1 MTQEE
6 ELELSLSKKTTNRK
20 QKLFVRY
27 VIAILIDLTVLSLF
41 NEFLPQYLYIATFS
55 LSLFTALILQI
66 LLQLTLKA
74 EHKVADYFFKGKSG
88 VMTSVLRGLTAWSMI
103 FVSKLIMLKAIS
115 IAFGESVHFGGA
127 LHGVIAFIIIIT
139 TMIVSEQIVIKIF
152 HALAD
157 KETK

>member
-6 ELELSLSKKTTNRK
+6 ELELSLAKKTTNRK
-20 QKLFVRY
+20 QQLFVRY
-27 VIAILIDLTVLSLF
+27 VVAILIDLTVLSLF
-41 NEFLPQYLYIATFS
+41 NEFLPQYLYIASFS
-55 LSLFTALILQI
+55 LSLFTALILQV
-66 LLQLTLKA
+66 LLQITLKA
-74 EHKVADYFFKGKSG
+74 EHKVAEYLFKGKSG

-115 IAFGESVHFGGA
+115 IAFGEDVHFGGA

-157 KETK
+157 KEAK

>member
-6 ELELSLSKKTTNRK
+6 ELELSLTKKTTNRK

-27 VIAILIDLTVLSLF
+27 VVAILIDLTVLSLF

-115 IAFGESVHFGGA
+115 IAFGEDVHFGGA